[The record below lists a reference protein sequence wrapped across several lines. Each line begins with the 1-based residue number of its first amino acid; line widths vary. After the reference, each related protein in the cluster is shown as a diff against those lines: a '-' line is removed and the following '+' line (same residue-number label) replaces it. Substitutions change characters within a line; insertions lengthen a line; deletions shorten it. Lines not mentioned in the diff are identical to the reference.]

1 MKIYFCRLIWIS
13 FFSIIIPGT
22 DKLKEKA
29 PQANI
34 LEYAVN
40 HLWLYLRGKQQN
52 WPAHSETLT
61 LLLFLLSS
69 VNDVGKFC
77 QWHLLRN
84 LFFFLFAFGA
94 DVSSMPARVCG
105 IPSALHAQFSDT
117 LIDTGGFNP
126 LLLSRCVRCAVKQ
139 RCWRISR
146 NAILQGGKSGATGGQ
161 REGSMRTVK
170 TFYLRGRWV
179 GALSRSRRVA
189 SRTREGTGN
198 KWPGGERARQ
208 RGN

>member
-1 MKIYFCRLIWIS
+1 MKIYFCRLIWIP

-34 LEYAVN
+34 LECAVN

-52 WPAHSETLT
+52 WLAHSEKLT

-69 VNDVGKFC
+69 VNDVGNFC
-77 QWHLLRN
+77 QWHLHN
-84 LFFFLFAFGA
+84 PFFFLFSFGA

-105 IPSALHAQFSDT
+105 MASALHAHLSDT
-117 LIDTGGFNP
+117 LIDTRGFNP
-126 LLLSRCVRCAVKQ
+126 LLLSKCVRCAVKQ

-146 NAILQGGKSGATGGQ
+146 NAILQGGKSGAAGGQ

-170 TFYLRGRWV
+170 TFYLHGRWV
-179 GALSRSRRVA
+179 GALSWSRSVA
-189 SRTREGTGN
+189 SRTREVTGN
-198 KWPGGERARQ
+198 KCPGEESSPQGE
-208 RGN
+208 

>member
-1 MKIYFCRLIWIS
+1 MLAI
-13 FFSIIIPGT
+13 
-22 DKLKEKA
+22 
-29 PQANI
+29 
-34 LEYAVN
+34 
-40 HLWLYLRGKQQN
+40 
-52 WPAHSETLT
+52 
-61 LLLFLLSS
+61 S
-69 VNDVGKFC
+69 VNDIFTT
-77 QWHLLRN
+77 L
-84 LFFFLFAFGA
+84 FFLFSFGV

-105 IPSALHAQFSDT
+105 MASALRVHFSDA

-170 TFYLRGRWV
+170 TFYLHRRWV
-179 GALSRSRRVA
+179 GALSWSRRVA

-198 KWPGGERARQ
+198 KWHGEESARPTGNKRDYGPAAAAHQERAGLCRRRAPTSFRSVCQ
-208 RGN
+208 ERCLGGLKLLLHVPFLLCT